1 MSVLLMWR
9 RREEVEDLDVF
20 FGMIHQFVRSNILRI
35 EAPAAP
41 AAPAPAKT
49 MTMLLLLLLLL
60 MMMMVVALLL
70 QKII

>member
-9 RREEVEDLDVF
+9 RRGEVEDLDVF

-35 EAPAAP
+35 EVV

-49 MTMLLLLLLLL
+49 MTMLLLRL
-60 MMMMVVALLL
+60 MMMMMVALLL
-70 QKII
+70 QRII

>member
-35 EAPAAP
+35 EVA

-60 MMMMVVALLL
+60 MVALLL
-70 QKII
+70 RKII

>member
-9 RREEVEDLDVF
+9 RREEDLDVF

-35 EAPAAP
+35 EVA

-49 MTMLLLLLLLL
+49 MTMLLLL
-60 MMMMVVALLL
+60 MMMMVALLL

>member
-1 MSVLLMWR
+1 MWR

-20 FGMIHQFVRSNILRI
+20 FGIIHQFVRSNILRI
-35 EAPAAP
+35 EVA

-49 MTMLLLLLLLL
+49 MTMLLLLL
-60 MMMMVVALLL
+60 MMMMMVALLL

>member
-1 MSVLLMWR
+1 MWR

-20 FGMIHQFVRSNILRI
+20 FGIIHQFVRSNILRI
-35 EAPAAP
+35 EVA

-49 MTMLLLLLLLL
+49 MTMLLLLL
-60 MMMMVVALLL
+60 MMMMVALLL

>member
-1 MSVLLMWR
+1 MWR

-20 FGMIHQFVRSNILRI
+20 FGIIHQFVRSNILRI
-35 EAPAAP
+35 EVA

-49 MTMLLLLLLLL
+49 MTMLLLL

>member
-35 EAPAAP
+35 EVA

-49 MTMLLLLLLLL
+49 MTMLLLLL
-60 MMMMVVALLL
+60 MVALLL
-70 QKII
+70 RKII

>member
-1 MSVLLMWR
+1 MWR

-20 FGMIHQFVRSNILRI
+20 FGIIHQFVRSNILRI
-35 EAPAAP
+35 EVA

-49 MTMLLLLLLLL
+49 MTMLLLLL
-60 MMMMVVALLL
+60 MMMMMMVALLL

>member
-1 MSVLLMWR
+1 MWR

-20 FGMIHQFVRSNILRI
+20 FGIIHQFVRSNILRI
-35 EAPAAP
+35 EVA

-49 MTMLLLLLLLL
+49 MTMLLLL
-60 MMMMVVALLL
+60 MMMMMMVALLL

>member
-35 EAPAAP
+35 EVA

-49 MTMLLLLLLLL
+49 MTMLL
-60 MMMMVVALLL
+60 MVALLL
-70 QKII
+70 RKII